1 MKCCAGVWV
10 LTCLPLLGFCTS
22 ITLPMPGMIAVRSR
36 SGQFIV
42 YGHPPQPQPAGRVT
56 DPLGTNF
63 VRLEPALV
71 AVSCERI
78 KQALLGEL
86 CAPDRWRSKFYVVL
100 HPGVAPN
107 QTIQV
112 SSSRFANGWLYR
124 VDTPAAIEADRFVRT
139 IVRLLLVEWIN
150 RFNSGDMIDAPAWL
164 SEGLA
169 ELVLD
174 HSALDLLVPPPT
186 PRPFSLRVSTTV
198 RQGWLTNHMVRA
210 HQFLRMHEP
219 LGLDALLAPTQ
230 AVLLGE
236 AALTFRYS
244 GQLLVS
250 ELIQLPAGRAA
261 MCGFLD
267 SLAFGPDQQSV
278 LLRAFAP
285 YFGGYADMAKWWELK
300 TYHFT
305 SRDLRTQ
312 TWPIK
317 DALKKLDDILTVP
330 VLTRSD
336 TNSPAAR
343 ITTAIQSVIRDNW
356 GQPWLKDTLQFKAA
370 QLQALQL
377 RVPLEIVGLVV
388 EYRKLLQNIAARAPR
403 KQTTTPPSHAAQA
416 FVSQAVAKLNAL
428 DVRRAALEQ
437 KLSETQGLQTRPPN

>member
-1 MKCCAGVWV
+1 MKLRLGMLILLCAPVAGLCAPAGV
-10 LTCLPLLGFCTS
+10 
-22 ITLPMPGMIAVRSR
+22 PMAGMIAVRSR
-36 SGQFIV
+36 SGQFVV
-42 YGHPPQPQPAGRVT
+42 YGHPPQPQPSGRVT

-86 CAPDRWRSKFYVVL
+86 GAPDRWRGKFYIVL
-100 HPGVAPN
+100 HPGVAPD

-124 VDTPAAIEADRFVRT
+124 VDTPAAIAPDRFVRT

-150 RFNSGDMIDAPAWL
+150 RFNPGDMVDAPAWL
-164 SEGLA
+164 SEGLT

-174 HSALDLLVPPPT
+174 HSALDLLVPPPMA
-186 PRPFSLRVSTTV
+186 RVFSLRVSTTV

-210 HQFLRMHEP
+210 HQFLRSHEP

-230 AVLLGE
+230 AVLFGE
-236 AALTFRYS
+236 AALAFRYS
-244 GQLLVS
+244 AQLLAS
-250 ELIQLPAGRAA
+250 ELLQLPAGRAA
-261 MCGFLD
+261 ICGFLD

-285 YFGGYADMAKWWELK
+285 YFTSYADMAKWWELK
-300 TYHFT
+300 SYHFT

-312 TWPIK
+312 AWPLT

-330 VLTRSD
+330 VLTRVD
-336 TNSPAAR
+336 TNSPTAR
-343 ITTAIQSVIRDNW
+343 ITNTIQSVLRDNW
-356 GQPWLKDTLQFKAA
+356 GQPWLKDTLQFKVA

-377 RVPLEIVGLVV
+377 RAPLEIVGLVV

-403 KQTTTPPSHAAQA
+403 KQTSTAPSRAVQA
-416 FVSQAVAKLNAL
+416 FVNQAVAQLNAL
-428 DVRRAALEQ
+428 DVRRAALAQ
-437 KLSETQGLQTRPPN
+437 QLSETHGL

>member
-1 MKCCAGVWV
+1 
-10 LTCLPLLGFCTS
+10 
-22 ITLPMPGMIAVRSR
+22 
-36 SGQFIV
+36 
-42 YGHPPQPQPAGRVT
+42 
-56 DPLGTNF
+56 
-63 VRLEPALV
+63 
-71 AVSCERI
+71 
-78 KQALLGEL
+78 
-86 CAPDRWRSKFYVVL
+86 
-100 HPGVAPN
+100 
-107 QTIQV
+107 
-112 SSSRFANGWLYR
+112 
-124 VDTPAAIEADRFVRT
+124 
-139 IVRLLLVEWIN
+139 
-150 RFNSGDMIDAPAWL
+150 
-164 SEGLA
+164 
-169 ELVLD
+169 
-174 HSALDLLVPPPT
+174 
-186 PRPFSLRVSTTV
+186 
-198 RQGWLTNHMVRA
+198 
-210 HQFLRMHEP
+210 
-219 LGLDALLAPTQ
+219 
-230 AVLLGE
+230 
-236 AALTFRYS
+236 
-244 GQLLVS
+244 
-250 ELIQLPAGRAA
+250 
-261 MCGFLD
+261 
-267 SLAFGPDQQSV
+267 LAFGPDQQSV

>member
-1 MKCCAGVWV
+1 MKLRLGMLILLCAPVAGLCAPVGV
-10 LTCLPLLGFCTS
+10 
-22 ITLPMPGMIAVRSR
+22 PMAGMIAVRSR
-36 SGQFIV
+36 SGQFVV
-42 YGHPPQPQPAGRVT
+42 YGNPPQPQPAGRVT

-86 CAPDRWRSKFYVVL
+86 GAPDRWRSKFYIVL
-100 HPGVAPN
+100 HPGVAPD

-124 VDTPAAIEADRFVRT
+124 VDTPAAIAPDRFVRT

-150 RFNSGDMIDAPAWL
+150 RFNSGDMVDAPAWL
-164 SEGLA
+164 SEGTA

-174 HSALDLLVPPPT
+174 HSALDLLVPPPV

-210 HQFLRMHEP
+210 HQFLRSHEP

-230 AVLLGE
+230 AVLFGE
-236 AALTFRYS
+236 AALAFRYS
-244 GQLLVS
+244 AQLLVS
-250 ELIQLPAGRAA
+250 ELLQLQAGRASI
-261 MCGFLD
+261 CGFLD
-267 SLAFGPDQQSV
+267 GLAFGPDQQSV

-285 YFGGYADMAKWWELK
+285 HFAGYADMAKWWELK

-305 SRDLRTQ
+305 SRDLRMQ
-312 TWPIK
+312 TWPLT
-317 DALKKLDDILTVP
+317 DALKKLDDILTMP

-336 TNSPAAR
+336 TNSTTAR
-343 ITTAIQSVIRDNW
+343 ITTTIQSVLRDNW
-356 GQPWLKDTLQFKAA
+356 GQPWLKDTLQFKSA

-403 KQTTTPPSHAAQA
+403 KQTPTASSRAAQA
-416 FVSQAVAKLNAL
+416 FVNRAISQLNAL
-428 DVRRAALEQ
+428 DVRRAALAQ
-437 KLSETQGLQTRPPN
+437 KLSETHGLQTRSPN